1 MTHTGGENAT
11 SGFREQMT
19 GQLRE
24 APMLTGLLERGD
36 REGLP
41 VLAHPA

>member
-19 GQLRE
+19 RA